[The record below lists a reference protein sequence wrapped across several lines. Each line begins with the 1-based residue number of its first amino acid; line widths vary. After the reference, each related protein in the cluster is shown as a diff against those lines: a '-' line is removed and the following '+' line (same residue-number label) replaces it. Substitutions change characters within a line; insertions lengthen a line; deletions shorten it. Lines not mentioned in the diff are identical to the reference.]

1 MIRTK
6 EILAQVLHANVL
18 FDLER
23 RARAGEFD
31 DFESPSATPINDLVA
46 ALRAVSDAKPD
57 DNDLRDRTMKL
68 ALRAME
74 GEWDG
79 SPEEAEAWAQTPE
92 GRAAAAE
99 LVKAKGG

>member
-6 EILAQVLHANVL
+6 EILAQALHAAAL

-31 DFESPSATPINDLVA
+31 DFESPSATPINDLVG

-57 DNDLRDRTMKL
+57 DKDLRDRTMKL

-79 SPEEAEAWAQTPE
+79 SPEEAEEWMQSPE
-92 GRAAAAE
+92 GRAAVAE
-99 LVKAKGG
+99 LGKPKGG

>member
-6 EILAQVLHANVL
+6 EILAQVLHAEAL

-31 DFESPSATPINDLVA
+31 DFESPSGTPINDLVA
-46 ALRAVSDAKPD
+46 ALRAVGDAKPD
-57 DNDLRDRTMKL
+57 DTDLRDRAMKL

-79 SPEEAEAWAQTPE
+79 SPEESEEWIRSPE

-99 LVKAKGG
+99 LGKAKDG

>member
-1 MIRTK
+1 MIRTR
-6 EILAQVLHANVL
+6 ERLAQVLHAEVL

-31 DFESPSATPINDLVA
+31 DFESDSATPIGDLVA
-46 ALRAVSDAKPD
+46 ALRAAGKDG
-57 DNDLRDRTMKL
+57 L

-79 SPEEAEAWAQTPE
+79 SPDEAEEWIRSPE
-92 GRAAAAE
+92 GRAVVAE
-99 LVKAKGG
+99 LAKGKDDG

>member
-6 EILAQVLHANVL
+6 EKLAQVLHAEVL

-31 DFESPSATPINDLVA
+31 DFESASATPIGDLVG
-46 ALRAVSDAKPD
+46 ALRAAGKDS
-57 DNDLRDRTMKL
+57 L

-79 SPEEAEAWAQTPE
+79 SPEEAEEWIQSPE
-92 GRAAAAE
+92 GRATVAE
-99 LVKAKGG
+99 FKDKGR

>member
-6 EILAQVLHANVL
+6 ERLAQLLHAETL

-31 DFESPSATPINDLVA
+31 DFESPSATPIGDLVA
-46 ALRAVSDAKPD
+46 ALRAAGKDG
-57 DNDLRDRTMKL
+57 L

-74 GEWDG
+74 GEWDS
-79 SPEEAEAWAQTPE
+79 SPEEAEAWARSAE
-92 GRAAAAE
+92 GRDAS
-99 LVKAKGG
+99 AKLTKPR